1 MVGAMS
7 STSTRLKANRALPG
21 PSPVPGCWSVYEQD
35 CAAWELRIVAPA
47 IGVRFFSPAESKSDT
62 AARAAR
68 ASRRPKRSPR
78 QHPGPMMRTWTS
90 VMLFQWAA
98 AQLPTATVWEFKFTD
113 VRSHKGINGVQLAE
127 LYLKDASGNNL
138 PVVSASN
145 PGGDQSLNQAQT
157 ADKAV
162 DGDLS
167 NRWLDASIIKPD
179 GTCCGEST
187 LQLTL
192 AGAAAVSSYQV
203 RHCIKA
209 A

>member
-1 MVGAMS
+1 
-7 STSTRLKANRALPG
+7 
-21 PSPVPGCWSVYEQD
+21 
-35 CAAWELRIVAPA
+35 
-47 IGVRFFSPAESKSDT
+47 
-62 AARAAR
+62 
-68 ASRRPKRSPR
+68 
-78 QHPGPMMRTWTS
+78 MMRTWTS

-113 VRSHKGINGVQLAE
+113 VRSHVGFDTPGVQLAE

-138 PVVSASN
+138 TVVSASN
-145 PGGDQSLNQAQT
+145 PGGDQSHNKDQT
-157 ADKAV
+157 ADMAV

-192 AGAAAVSSYQV
+192 AEAAAVSSYQV
-203 RHCIKA
+203 RHFIKTT
-209 A
+209 